1 MTSKQFKKHGTS
13 KTIYFIYHNK
23 LENLDIRIVVNNAG
37 VDALDRL
44 NDLSLTDIIRMIEL
58 NSFLITSTMYLF
70 LDKWVNGK
78 NLNTN
83 DSNSFINSCRQQ
95 RKILDA

>member
-1 MTSKQFKKHGTS
+1 MTSKQLKKHGTS
-13 KTIYFIYHNK
+13 KTTYFIHHNK

-58 NSFLITSTMYLF
+58 NSFLIISLYLF